1 MTTLYTP
8 INTPTDLNFDSGL
21 THTKL
26 NLDLDATGVMWEEKD
41 SDVGEVVASEV
52 LDEDDDVEDSRELSL
67 RGGYRFTDEFRYD
80 LAALGERGAVYACKP
95 DASHAAHVLYKP
107 YGTWASQYE
116 WKYEL
121 GGGASVIGVAAGG
134 SPVTDSLRNG
144 LDIQNLGN
152 VIVATS
158 DGELI
163 FLSGGGVERA
173 CISLPGTFVSMVAGS
188 QWVFVVTEEGWTTSQ
203 SLMGRLI
210 NFDDVCL
217 LQKDALPVPKDHTL
231 TWIGITDE
239 GAPAIYDSSGAL
251 NVMPRFK
258 IPKKRFWN
266 DGEFFVF
273 VGVVDIFLTDTL
285 RVMHETVLLHTL
297 RDEICDEKSVQDL
310 AERELELDNMLIK
323 LILRACQSKQ
333 QGRALDFARLLCGS
347 SAFDAA
353 VRHAQNF
360 GLNTLQKAIER
371 LKVGHTGPS
380 LELGANA
387 ASSGKR
393 LADRGDDM
401 VRKSSRHYDDNAG
414 GVESG
419 AKRRKSLHQN
429 KDGTSRAD
437 FDTKHSKSQPSLLQA
452 YKDAPTT

>member
-1 MTTLYTP
+1 MASYTGPLGSWVIRCSVLPSGANKTTL
-8 INTPTDLNFDSGL
+8 
-21 THTKL
+21 
-26 NLDLDATGVMWEEKD
+26 
-41 SDVGEVVASEV
+41 
-52 LDEDDDVEDSRELSL
+52 
-67 RGGYRFTDEFRYD
+67 
-80 LAALGERGAVYACKP
+80 
-95 DASHAAHVLYKP
+95 
-107 YGTWASQYE
+107 
-116 WKYEL
+116 
-121 GGGASVIGVAAGG
+121 
-134 SPVTDSLRNG
+134 DSLGHSSTR
-144 LDIQNLGN
+144 
-152 VIVATS
+152 
-158 DGELI
+158 
-163 FLSGGGVERA
+163 FLSA
-173 CISLPGTFVSMVAGS
+173 CYP
-188 QWVFVVTEEGWTTSQ
+188 
-203 SLMGRLI
+203 
-210 NFDDVCL
+210 
-217 LQKDALPVPKDHTL
+217 
-231 TWIGITDE
+231 
-239 GAPAIYDSSGAL
+239 SGQ
-251 NVMPRFK
+251 

-401 VRKSSRHYDDNAG
+401 VRKSSRREY
-414 GVESG
+414 
-419 AKRRKSLHQN
+419 LYY
-429 KDGTSRAD
+429 
-437 FDTKHSKSQPSLLQA
+437 LLA
-452 YKDAPTT
+452 T